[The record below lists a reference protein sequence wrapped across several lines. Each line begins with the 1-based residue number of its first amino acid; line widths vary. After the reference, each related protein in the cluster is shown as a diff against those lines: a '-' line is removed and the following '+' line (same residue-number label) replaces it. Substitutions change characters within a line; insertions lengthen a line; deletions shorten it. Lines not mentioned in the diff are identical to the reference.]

1 VEHIFV
7 FFGGRSTEHDV
18 SIVTALSAVIK
29 PLKVSGAYRVEPV
42 YIAKDGAWYWDDKLA
57 DIKLYSSGEIDQLLL
72 KIKPASLE
80 FKQNETYLT
89 KTSSIT
95 GRRKSKKIDIAYTA
109 LHGTNGEDG
118 SIQGLMNL
126 AGVPLVGCGLEASV
140 ISMNKVLSKQLV
152 DKAGVLTPKYISFN
166 SGKFTKN
173 SKGILEEVN
182 KKLKYPLFVK
192 PAHLGSSIGISKVT
206 KKDQLLNAVEVALHH
221 DELCLVEEGV
231 ENLVEVTLPIIG
243 TTDEPELAS
252 VEQSKLNKEGVF
264 DFETKYI
271 GQGNKNGKGQKS
283 GNKLSIDGYSKIP
296 AEINK
301 SLMRQC
307 QELGIKVWK
316 ELGLYGIAR
325 IDMLIDSKNNKIYFN
340 EVNPLP
346 GSLYLHNWIMSGK
359 SAIDLNL
366 KLIDLAKQKYKNE
379 QSLSTTFT
387 TSFLKQF

>member
-29 PLKVSGAYRVEPV
+29 PLKASGAYRVEPV

-182 KKLKYPLFVK
+182 KKLNTYYKKKVK
-192 PAHLGSSIGISKVT
+192 
-206 KKDQLLNAVEVALHH
+206 
-221 DELCLVEEGV
+221 
-231 ENLVEVTLPIIG
+231 
-243 TTDEPELAS
+243 
-252 VEQSKLNKEGVF
+252 
-264 DFETKYI
+264 
-271 GQGNKNGKGQKS
+271 
-283 GNKLSIDGYSKIP
+283 KI
-296 AEINK
+296 K
-301 SLMRQC
+301 
-307 QELGIKVWK
+307 
-316 ELGLYGIAR
+316 
-325 IDMLIDSKNNKIYFN
+325 
-340 EVNPLP
+340 
-346 GSLYLHNWIMSGK
+346 
-359 SAIDLNL
+359 
-366 KLIDLAKQKYKNE
+366 
-379 QSLSTTFT
+379 
-387 TSFLKQF
+387 